1 MKKDKKMFSFAIVSE
16 ANQRRYS
23 SPWRHSRKLWDLRLK
38 V

>member
-1 MKKDKKMFSFAIVSE
+1 MFGFVIVSE

-23 SPWRHSRKLWDLRLK
+23 SPWCYLRKFWDLRLK

>member
-1 MKKDKKMFSFAIVSE
+1 MFGFAIVSE

-23 SPWRHSRKLWDLRLK
+23 SPWRYLRKLWDLRLK